1 MNHTICDT
9 RVGNHARQTAQ
20 VNRIGWLVDP
30 PHAPRTRRAPATW
43 RPLSGALASIGALL
57 TTRNVAQSS

>member
-9 RVGNHARQTAQ
+9 RVRNHARQTAQ
-20 VNRIGWLVDP
+20 VNRIGWLIDP
-30 PHAPRTRRAPATW
+30 PHAPRTRRALSIW

-57 TTRNVAQSS
+57 TTRSVAKSS